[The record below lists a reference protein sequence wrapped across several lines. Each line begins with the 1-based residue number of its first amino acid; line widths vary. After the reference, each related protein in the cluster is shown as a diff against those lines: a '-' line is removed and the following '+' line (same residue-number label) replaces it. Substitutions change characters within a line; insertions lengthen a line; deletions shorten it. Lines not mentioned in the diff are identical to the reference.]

1 MIPLWYHYPV
11 ALTVRTDGGMERALT
26 EPSNAEGTS
35 RQEVIRHAVLD
46 HYARSQHH
54 EHIVAAT
61 AEMMDRWGDVIER
74 LSKT

>member
-1 MIPLWYHYPV
+1 M
-11 ALTVRTDGGMERALT
+11 ALTVRTDEEMERALT
-26 EPSNAEGTS
+26 ELSNAEGTS

-46 HYARSQHH
+46 RYVRSQHRAH
-54 EHIVAAT
+54 VVAAT